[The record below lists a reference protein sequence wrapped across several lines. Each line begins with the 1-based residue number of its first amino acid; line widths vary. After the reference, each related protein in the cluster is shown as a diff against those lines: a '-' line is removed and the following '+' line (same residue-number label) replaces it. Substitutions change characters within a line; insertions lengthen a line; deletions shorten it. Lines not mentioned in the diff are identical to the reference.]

1 MSNEIKISPSQEDY
15 LERILFIRKKNG
27 TVRVTDLATE
37 MNISKPSVNKAINN
51 LKAQGLVD
59 HERYGLLSLT
69 TKGEQLAR
77 EVEKRH
83 LVLKK
88 FLYEVL
94 NVEEDKAEKEA
105 CLIEHS
111 ISLDTIEKLSD
122 YLDINL
128 KNKAKK

>member
-27 TVRVTDLATE
+27 TVRVTDLAVE

-69 TKGEQLAR
+69 SKGEQLAKD
-77 EVEKRH
+77 VERRH
-83 LVLKK
+83 LILKK

-94 NVEEDKAEKEA
+94 NVEEEKAEKEA
-105 CLIEHS
+105 CLIEHG
-111 ISLDTIEKLSD
+111 ISLDTVEKLAT
-122 YLDINL
+122 YLDNNL
-128 KNKAKK
+128 PKQN